1 GAGGIVISRAIAR
14 DLYSGTE
21 LTKFFSLLMLVN
33 GIAPIISPVAGGQL
47 MKWTTWNG
55 VFFIIGLFGLLM
67 ILSVI
72 FGVKE
77 SLSPEN
83 RTAGGFKETF
93 VSFGRLFGQR
103 TFMGYALAQGLIVAG
118 MFGYISASP
127 FVLQDIY
134 KLSAQAFSFC
144 FALNG
149 LGIIIAAQITG
160 RLAGRFGEASLLRS
174 GLLLSFTASVVLF
187 VSVFFKA
194 PLILILI
201 PLFVVVSCI
210 GIVTTTSGSLAM
222 QSQGKSAGSASA
234 LLGLLPFILGA
245 AAAPLVGI
253 AGSHTALPM
262 AVVILFCNISALACF
277 NILVRRAALK

>member
-1 GAGGIVISRAIAR
+1 
-14 DLYSGTE
+14 
-21 LTKFFSLLMLVN
+21 M
-33 GIAPIISPVAGGQL
+33 
-47 MKWTTWNG
+47 
-55 VFFIIGLFGLLM
+55 
-67 ILSVI
+67 
-72 FGVKE
+72 
-77 SLSPEN
+77 
-83 RTAGGFKETF
+83 
-93 VSFGRLFGQR
+93 
-103 TFMGYALAQGLIVAG
+103 
-118 MFGYISASP
+118 
-127 FVLQDIY
+127 
-134 KLSAQAFSFC
+134 
-144 FALNG
+144 
-149 LGIIIAAQITG
+149 GIIIAAQITG

-253 AGSHTALPM
+253 GGSIQLYRWQSS
-262 AVVILFCNISALACF
+262 FCFAI
-277 NILVRRAALK
+277 